1 MSKTVSIGKRPI
13 SRPSAEEVDKW
24 IEGQNPGAG
33 DNSTPVS
40 GPAAPTVGAEKPKPA
55 PQAMKR
61 LTIDI
66 PDSLHRRVKSR
77 CGQDGLRMADVIRE
91 LLESRFPAS

>member
-1 MSKTVSIGKRPI
+1 MSKTVSIGKRPP

-24 IEGQNPGAG
+24 IEGQNSGAG
-33 DNSTPVS
+33 EPSVSTAAPV
-40 GPAAPTVGAEKPKPA
+40 PAAPEKPKVP

-91 LLESRFPAS
+91 LLETRFPVS